1 MGNPI
6 ILIVDTKR
14 VLEGVVNRFFN
25 NQCRIL
31 FTGSGIDAALLAK
44 EHPPDMIFVANRL
57 PDTDGVHLIST
68 LRQHFPNTPVVL
80 TTENPDTT
88 LILTAIR
95 KGACDVLS
103 SSPDEAELQAV
114 LSHVDLPQKREN
126 GHPHRNGITGKHSFI
141 TTIRDHIKN
150 YFANIAETFQNEISL
165 GFHLTPSFTSSK
177 KEKPGNDKIHKSI
190 NDALCDEAQALSS
203 VNSTPVLQVFF
214 FGTFHLMINGQKV
227 DRFPSRKGK
236 DILAYLLF
244 QHSRKAFRDEL
255 MEKFWPDSDPVQ
267 SRNSLNVELCKIRK
281 ALCKVAPGIDFI
293 CFRDE
298 FYFINPNITIE
309 TDREKFLTHRKNGEY
324 LWQRNDLSG
333 MLREYQN
340 AVDCYKGEFIE
351 ENLYEEWT
359 IAERERLKEIYLQ
372 ILEKLSHYYCINGKP
387 LTAITL
393 SERVLRKDCSREPAH
408 RRLMF
413 CYWRLN
419 QRDRA
424 IKQFHKCAKALSDE
438 LNVQPSDT
446 TIRLFELI
454 KNDNFELEIAKKYL
468 QSEEI

>member
-14 VLEGVVNRFFN
+14 VLERVVNKVFN

-31 FTGSGIDAALLAK
+31 FTNSAIDAALLAK

-57 PDTDGVHLIST
+57 PDGDGVHLIST
-68 LRQHFPNTPVVL
+68 FKHHFPNTPIVL
-80 TTENPDTT
+80 TAENPDTA

-95 KGACDVLS
+95 KGACDLLS
-103 SSPDEAELQAV
+103 SSPDEAELHAV
-114 LSHVDLPQKREN
+114 FSHIQFPEKPQNRHRRRSDLPEKRSVISTLREYFKDFFVDKAEYPTSEN
-126 GHPHRNGITGKHSFI
+126 V
-141 TTIRDHIKN
+141 
-150 YFANIAETFQNEISL
+150 L
-165 GFHLTPSFTSSK
+165 GFHFSPLSTSLK
-177 KEKPGNDKIHKSI
+177 KERPGNGIIHKST

-214 FGTFHLMINGQKV
+214 FGNFHLMINGQKV
-227 DRFPSRKGK
+227 ERFPSRKGK

-244 QHSRKAFRDEL
+244 QPNRKAFRDEL
-255 MEKFWPDSDPVQ
+255 MEKFWPDSDPLQ
-267 SRNSLNVELCKIRK
+267 SRNSLNVEMCKIRK
-281 ALCKVAPGIDFI
+281 TLNKIAPGVNFI
-293 CFRDE
+293 CFRDDC
-298 FYFINPNITIE
+298 YFINPNIQVE
-309 TDREKFLTHRKNGEY
+309 TDLEKFLTHCNNGEY
-324 LWQRNDLSG
+324 FWQRKNLTK
-333 MLREYQN
+333 MLREYQS
-340 AVDCYKGEFIE
+340 AADCYNGEFIE

-359 IAERERLKEIYLQ
+359 IAERERLKEMYLQ

-387 LTAITL
+387 LTAVTL
-393 SERVLRKDCSREPAH
+393 SERILRKDESREPAH

-424 IKQFHKCAKALSDE
+424 IKQFQKCVKALSTE
-438 LNVQPSDT
+438 LNVRPSDT

-454 KNDNFELEIAKKYL
+454 KSDKFEMETAKKYL
-468 QSEEI
+468 KSEEI